1 MRISDWSSDV
11 CSSDLVG
18 EAAEGDRPAR
28 LLHRCD
34 AMLPLVPGFTSEVI
48 DAARRERRTGP
59 LELPVHTAAQP
70 QAGRGTERDADDVL
84 EHRAVLVPSS
94 EEPTSELQSL
104 MRISYAV
111 FCLKKKHNT

>member
-84 EHRAVLVPSS
+84 EHRAVLVPANAGTGIVANDQRLDRKSTRLNSS
-94 EEPTSELQSL
+94 
-104 MRISYAV
+104 
-111 FCLKKKHNT
+111 H